1 MVSFLLGLG
10 TGGLVL
16 LIYRVYLLQ
25 SLHGLLRETGSAAT
39 GFATTSQMF
48 QSLIALRRSNDQMK
62 RQMADWATM
71 LDRAP
76 LGFLQVDEDNQL
88 LQCNA
93 QALKLLGI
101 QNYNPK
107 EPRLLLELVR
117 SYDLDRLIN
126 KTRDSKTPKRRDW
139 LLYPVSISLEQ
150 TPQPQPVPL
159 RGYAFPLDNNA
170 VNVLLESRQEAA
182 TLAKARDRWTSDV
195 AHELKTPLTS
205 IRLVAETL
213 QTRLDGD
220 MRSWV
225 DRLLQEAI
233 RLSTLVQEILD
244 LSHIEQSSRRRKS
257 APVDLPQVMQRAW
270 QGLEPMALSKGV
282 ELDYAGPSYWIM
294 EGEDARLQRVMIN
307 LLENALKYSPPERP
321 IYLRMTVDE
330 ENWAT
335 IDCYD
340 CGCGFAPED
349 LPFVFER
356 FYRGDPARARYS
368 SPPAILQSAMRDS
381 AIATESRMAA
391 SSSGSGLGLAIV
403 QQIVDL
409 HQGTIVARNHPDTG
423 GAWIQVRLPQNTL
436 PG

>member
-1 MVSFLLGLG
+1 
-10 TGGLVL
+10 
-16 LIYRVYLLQ
+16 
-25 SLHGLLRETGSAAT
+25 
-39 GFATTSQMF
+39 
-48 QSLIALRRSNDQMK
+48 
-62 RQMADWATM
+62 M

-101 QNYNPK
+101 QNYNPQ

-139 LLYPVSISLEQ
+139 LLYPVSVSLAQ
-150 TPQPQPVPL
+150 TPQPAPLPL

-170 VNVLLESRQEAA
+170 VNVLLESRQEAQA
-182 TLAKARDRWTSDV
+182 LAKARDRWTSDV

-244 LSHIEQSSRRRKS
+244 LSQIEQSSRRRKS

-270 QGLEPMALSKGV
+270 QGLEPMARSKGV
-282 ELDYAGPSYWIM
+282 ELDYVGPSYWIM
-294 EGEDARLQRVMIN
+294 GGEEARLQRVMIN
-307 LLENALKYSPPERP
+307 LLENALKYSPPERS

-340 CGCGFAPED
+340 CGCGFASED

-356 FYRGDPARARYS
+356 FYRGDPARARDS
-368 SPPAILQSAMRDS
+368 RPPAILQGAVRDS
-381 AIATESRMAA
+381 TMATEVRMAA